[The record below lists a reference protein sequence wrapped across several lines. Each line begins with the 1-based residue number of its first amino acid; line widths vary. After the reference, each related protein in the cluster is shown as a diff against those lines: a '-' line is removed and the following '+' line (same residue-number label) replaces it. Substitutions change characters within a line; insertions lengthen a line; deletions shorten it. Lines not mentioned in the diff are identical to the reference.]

1 MWQAL
6 DLHSQLETLFQ
17 TFEAY
22 VQDMEHAL
30 AQLAARATDDQ
41 TAIQAQVSTAM
52 RTCHQCPVL
61 PDDHSN
67 FSHVLMQHIFK
78 AACCRLDASPW
89 Q

>member
-1 MWQAL
+1 MQG
-6 DLHSQLETLFQ
+6 
-17 TFEAY
+17 
-22 VQDMEHAL
+22 MEHAL

-41 TAIQAQVSTAM
+41 TAMQAQVTTAM
-52 RTCHQCPVL
+52 RTCHQCYFVFVL

-67 FSHVLMQHIFK
+67 FSHVLMQRIFK